1 MQTAAQTLRSSSEGT
16 MGKIMQKISLANA
29 DDEAVCRRG
38 LLSEEKV
45 RRIELEALVDTGAT
59 MLSIPED
66 LIQQLGLPLLR
77 RATTRYGD
85 GRRESRGVYGPVTIR
100 VLGRVEVVSVLAGHP
115 GQPALLG
122 QIPLEGLDL
131 HADPRGQRL
140 IPNPE
145 SPDMPLVEVY

>member
-1 MQTAAQTLRSSSEGT
+1 MGTVAETTKPASEGQ
-16 MGKIMQKISLANA
+16 MGKILQEIELSNTVDENLAQQGKLPQ
-29 DDEAVCRRG
+29 DQ
-38 LLSEEKV
+38 V
-45 RRIELEALVDTGAT
+45 RRVKVVAVVDTGAT

-77 RATTRYGD
+77 RAAARYAD
-85 GRRESRGVYGPVTIR
+85 GRRESRGIYGPVTIR

-131 HADPRGQRL
+131 HADPRGKRL

-145 SPDMPLVEVY
+145 SPDLPLVEVY